1 MSLRRQRPQII
12 LRKSPY
18 GLCLEWF
25 SCCFCHVACISL
37 HLLGVWQR
45 GRSLRISLNA
55 DLTTDRPKAKYFAA
69 ERTSIKILNF
79 CLHSLD
85 ENRHYHQIRSA
96 VSHQNALEFGPWRQK
111 NAELSS
117 NVRIFNASAPGCW
130 NLGFTPT
137 TCEIRNN
144 IKITLTNDRCYV

>member
-1 MSLRRQRPQII
+1 MTRPEP
-12 LRKSPY
+12 R
-18 GLCLEWF
+18 
-25 SCCFCHVACISL
+25 HDRDADRV
-37 HLLGVWQR
+37 
-45 GRSLRISLNA
+45 GRYRVVYPINDDALIV
-55 DLTTDRPKAKYFAA
+55 TVRPKAKYFAT

-117 NVRIFNASAPGCW
+117 NVRIFNARAPGCW
-130 NLGFTPT
+130 NLGFTPHY
-137 TCEIRNN
+137 
-144 IKITLTNDRCYV
+144 KYVLGIGSSPLSVNEVVVCFVTPVTPRAWHG